1 MSEWRRPVS
10 FILLVLLGIA
20 GLTLGALSWSRTV
33 SYHLPIPT
41 WIPVLA
47 TIVSPVLGV
56 VLGIFSTWVLK
67 SASQRDFEIWGIGI
81 QRVLSALNQLH
92 TILSTILA
100 TLALAYL
107 YPEQLSTCNIEQQW
121 QSMFKSKNAEA
132 IRTIQDSFQCC
143 GLRSTRDRAW
153 PFNDRT
159 HGDNA
164 CELQLGYTRSC
175 LAPWRGQQQT
185 ASWMIF
191 AAALLIMALKI
202 GITSWSSRRSSW
214 LNTTFSSTESQDYR
228 RITNEENVNTE
239 SEATARNL
247 DPFAEN
253 TWRE

>member
-10 FILLVLLGIA
+10 FILLVLA
-20 GLTLGALSWSRTV
+20 RLSWSRTV
-33 SYHLPIPT
+33 SYYLPIPT
-41 WIPVLA
+41 WIPAVA
-47 TIVSPVLGV
+47 TIVSPVLGLILG
-56 VLGIFSTWVLK
+56 VLSTWVLK

-121 QSMFKSKNAEA
+121 QSMFKAKNADA

-153 PFNDRT
+153 PFKDRT
-159 HGDNA
+159 HGDNS

-175 LAPWRGQQQT
+175 LTPWRGQQQT

-191 AAALLIMALKI
+191 AAALLIVALKI
-202 GITSWSSRRSSW
+202 GIASWSSRRSSW
-214 LNTTFSSTESQDYR
+214 LNTTFSSNESQDYR
-228 RITNEENVNTE
+228 RITNEETVNTE
-239 SEATARNL
+239 SEANARTL